1 MSNKYTWDI
10 EQLDCV
16 PSIDGQSNVVSCVH
30 WRVKS
35 ADGVNTAQT
44 YGTQTLDFDSNKA
57 FTAYP
62 ELDKQTV
69 IGWVQGAIGAEQVA
83 SIYASLDNQL
93 ETLANPPVVSLPLP
107 WANNA

>member
-1 MSNKYTWDI
+1 MNTYTWEIDA
-10 EQLDCV
+10 LDCV
-16 PSIDGQSNVVSCVH
+16 PSIDGQSNVVSRVH

-35 ADGVNTAQT
+35 T
-44 YGTQTLDFDSNKA
+44 YGTNNAQLYGAQSLDFDTNNT

-62 ELDKQTV
+62 SLDKQDV
-69 IGWVQGAIGAEQVA
+69 INWVQKAIGAEQVA